1 MAHQPQ
7 PRLVQQVLGHRST
20 SRHPKQERKH
30 SGPVRVVHLVE
41 RVGIAGAEPRD
52 QHPLVV

>member
-52 QHPLVV
+52 QHALVV